1 MQHDFTCYKVHD
13 DVGLNGGPR
22 MNDEHYMIG
31 ITIFRVLIQE
41 QVEPSVK
48 STYVH

>member
-1 MQHDFTCYKVHD
+1 MQHDFTCYRVHD

-22 MNDEHYMIG
+22 INDEHYG
-31 ITIFRVLIQE
+31 ITIFRVLVWE

-48 STYVH
+48 STHVH